1 MVSVK
6 EGKRGKWEKGKDKM
20 AVMVLDPY
28 VEEQILTERVGSD
41 GNQYDEV
48 WEGVY
53 IVTPLPNCNHQDL
66 VGELDSVLREVIR
79 RPGLGRVFPGV
90 NLSDRDA
97 GWKENYREPDV
108 AVFLNDGRA
117 ISHGTHW
124 QGAADFLV
132 EIISPGERTRD
143 KIPFYS
149 SLGVV
154 ELLIVDRDP
163 WTLELYRHQDG
174 QLTKVGQS
182 DLPASEI
189 LSSQTVGL
197 TFQLLPGEA
206 RPQIKVTHAA
216 SGREWD
222 I

>member
-1 MVSVK
+1 
-6 EGKRGKWEKGKDKM
+6 M

-28 VEEQILTERVGSD
+28 VEERLLAERVGTD
-41 GNQYDEV
+41 GDQYDEV

-53 IVTPLPNCNHQDL
+53 VVTPLPNNDHQEI
-66 VGELDSVLREVIR
+66 VGEFVSVLREVIR
-79 RPGLGRVFPGV
+79 RPGLGKVFPGV
-90 NLSDRDA
+90 NLSDREED
-97 GWKENYREPDV
+97 WKQNYREPDV
-108 AVFLNDGRA
+108 AVFLREGKA
-117 ISHGTHW
+117 INCGTHW
-124 QGAADFLV
+124 RGAADFLV
-132 EIISPGERTRD
+132 EIISPGERTRE

-182 DLPASEI
+182 TLAAPDVLT
-189 LSSQTVGL
+189 SQSVGL
-197 TFQLLPGEA
+197 TFQLLPGESRA
-206 RPQIKVTHAA
+206 QIQVTHLAT
-216 SGREWD
+216 GRQWQ